1 MSDVFFRTDGGSD
14 HGSWRGIISVLDRRE
29 SEGEY
34 PAWESGS
41 HLSAQCG
48 LAKRGQTSFKGKTP
62 NGGKFCSREIMFRF
76 QIMRV
81 LVIYFGMRNAF
92 LTRSLQ
98 GLLYTKWR
106 WDLKCFACKI
116 VVSDIVYHH
125 TVLRISLPRLHCSLL
140 VSPTISG
147 RAVSLSHSSSSII
160 QSLPRKSLLPLP
172 RESGRS

>member
-1 MSDVFFRTDGGSD
+1 MDQA
-14 HGSWRGIISVLDRRE
+14 WRGIISVLDRRE

-34 PAWESGS
+34 PSWESGS

-48 LAKRGQTSFKGKTP
+48 LATRGQTSFKGKPP

-98 GLLYTKWR
+98 EPLYTNWR

-147 RAVSLSHSSSSII
+147 RAVSLSLTRAH
-160 QSLPRKSLLPLP
+160 QLFKVYHVKAFCLC
-172 RESGRS
+172 RERAGEASREWRHT